1 VIDQTTNPPPATRT
15 QNRAA
20 EMPIITISRQFGALG
35 KPIGL
40 ALAERFEAEF
50 VDRSIVA
57 SVAARSGIP
66 ESEAEGYDERL
77 PSLWQRIAA
86 ALATSAPEIAMPPLP
101 ADVLAG
107 AAIHERMAAI
117 TRAVIEEAAQS
128 GNAVIV
134 GRGAAFILAQRPGA
148 LHVQLH
154 APLAARV
161 RYLTTRVEEIPLDA
175 KPDEASL
182 RQLCESIDRARA
194 SYIRRLFGRD
204 WLDATGYGL
213 SLDTGRFGVSGSV
226 DLIEAAAR
234 HRPEPLATI
243 ESTGPAGAGY
253 AAQEPAGAQPA

>member
-1 VIDQTTNPPPATRT
+1 
-15 QNRAA
+15 
-20 EMPIITISRQFGALG
+20 MPIITISRQFGALG

-40 ALAERFEAEF
+40 ALAERFGAEF
-50 VDRSIVA
+50 VDRGIVA
-57 SVAARSGIP
+57 AVAARSGIP

-117 TRAVIEEAAQS
+117 TRAVVEEVAQS
-128 GNAVIV
+128 DNAVIV
-134 GRGAAFILAQRPGA
+134 GRGAAFILARHPGV

-154 APLAARV
+154 APLEARV
-161 RYLTTRVEEIPLDA
+161 RYLLTRVEEIPLDA

-182 RQLCESIDRARA
+182 RQLCASIDRARA
-194 SYIRRLFGRD
+194 GYIRRLFGRD
-204 WLDATGYGL
+204 WLDATSYGL

-234 HRPEPLATI
+234 HRHDPPSAVGTTDPTAVQLRAQEPTR
-243 ESTGPAGAGY
+243 
-253 AAQEPAGAQPA
+253 QEPAGSQPA

>member
-1 VIDQTTNPPPATRT
+1 MTDQTTNPPPATRT
-15 QNRAA
+15 RNRAA

-50 VDRSIVA
+50 VDRRIVA
-57 SVAARSGIP
+57 AVAARSGIP

-86 ALATSAPEIAMPPLP
+86 ALATSAPEISAPPLP
-101 ADVLAG
+101 ADVLSG
-107 AAIHERMAAI
+107 AATHERMAAL
-117 TRAVIEEAAQS
+117 TRAVIEEVAE
-128 GNAVIV
+128 GDNAVIV
-134 GRGAAFILAQRPGA
+134 GRGAAYIVARRPGV

-154 APLAARV
+154 APLDARL
-161 RYLTTRVEEIPLDA
+161 RYLMTRVEEIPLDA

-182 RQLCESIDRARA
+182 RHLCDSIDRARA

-204 WLDATGYGL
+204 WLDATGYDL
-213 SLDTGRFGVSGSV
+213 ALDTGRFGLSGSV

-234 HRPEPLATI
+234 
-243 ESTGPAGAGY
+243 
-253 AAQEPAGAQPA
+253 AQPA